1 MRDSDS
7 LFPLPHSSVSASVL
21 GREREQTRIDFT
33 TGWRK
38 KIFAQFFLTNDSF
51 NITRKMSYFYFREC
65 FFGTLCFQSPSP
77 PPPLFH
83 RSGIFA
89 KCRWTE
95 TELGRHERSFP
106 SLSFPVCSLH
116 PYIELESEAA
126 SATSSSSS
134 SRIGMEK
141 RRVWRADQGRVW
153 SRYSSASGHGKEGFS
168 STQRLALVTAA
179 RACINLEIHQ
189 MHKQKNLVKFF
200 GLRHVCVWS
209 GIQCRLRV
217 MKSVCN

>member
-1 MRDSDS
+1 MVHSVSNLPLLLLPFFTGVEFSPNVGGLRLSWVGTSVRFRPS
-7 LFPLPHSSVSASVL
+7 LFLSA
-21 GREREQTRIDFT
+21 
-33 TGWRK
+33 
-38 KIFAQFFLTNDSF
+38 
-51 NITRKMSYFYFREC
+51 
-65 FFGTLCFQSPSP
+65 PS
-77 PPPLFH
+77 
-83 RSGIFA
+83 
-89 KCRWTE
+89 
-95 TELGRHERSFP
+95 
-106 SLSFPVCSLH
+106 

-189 MHKQKNLVKFF
+189 MHKQKKPREVF
-200 GLRHVCVWS
+200 RAS
-209 GIQCRLRV
+209 SRLRLV
-217 MKSVCN
+217 WYPMPIVCDEKCVQLVRHGRTQTNSSFIISRYCPFFPVT

>member
-1 MRDSDS
+1 MNASLVHSVSNLPLLLLPFFTGVEFSPNVGGLRLSWVGTSVRFRPS
-7 LFPLPHSSVSASVL
+7 LFLSA
-21 GREREQTRIDFT
+21 
-33 TGWRK
+33 
-38 KIFAQFFLTNDSF
+38 
-51 NITRKMSYFYFREC
+51 
-65 FFGTLCFQSPSP
+65 PSP
-77 PPPLFH
+77 H
-83 RSGIFA
+83 
-89 KCRWTE
+89 
-95 TELGRHERSFP
+95 
-106 SLSFPVCSLH
+106 
-116 PYIELESEAA
+116 IELESEAA
-126 SATSSSSS
+126 SATSSSS